1 MNRLAG
7 GRRVSGHVAGL
18 ALEAS
23 VIYTYSLAQRTGI
36 ACPGRHPGIGGVDGT
51 FCERFG
57 FDSVSIR
64 QRLSLTGLL
73 APGSHALARAV
84 QDHVIRPHLDRV
96 IDSFYREMSQET
108 RFLEVVRRHTE
119 LAKLKAT
126 QSQYLLS
133 LGIDFDTTNYFE
145 ERLRV
150 GDVHHRVGVSLAL
163 YQCAYRLL
171 QSLLIRHIPATLKSD
186 SATFESL
193 VQFIVKITSLDM
205 SLAIETYYSSTVS
218 SLEQSIDTIR
228 IEGESLRKSL
238 RTDKLT
244 ELGSRDYS
252 IETLK
257 RSLAAALDSREQL
270 SIIMADL
277 DHFKRVN
284 DRFGH
289 LVGDRVL
296 QAIASRLSKGARDR
310 DTIGRYGGE
319 EFLFILEHTSLDD
332 AVALAERI
340 RQRVS
345 ADPIHVD
352 GHNLQ
357 LTVSLGVAEARPED
371 DARTLLAR
379 ADRALY
385 AAKSAGRNHVATESP
400 RRTSE
405 QMPV

>member
-1 MNRLAG
+1 
-7 GRRVSGHVAGL
+7 
-18 ALEAS
+18 
-23 VIYTYSLAQRTGI
+23 
-36 ACPGRHPGIGGVDGT
+36 
-51 FCERFG
+51 
-57 FDSVSIR
+57 
-64 QRLSLTGLL
+64 
-73 APGSHALARAV
+73 
-84 QDHVIRPHLDRV
+84 
-96 IDSFYREMSQET
+96 
-108 RFLEVVRRHTE
+108 
-119 LAKLKAT
+119 
-126 QSQYLLS
+126 
-133 LGIDFDTTNYFE
+133 
-145 ERLRV
+145 
-150 GDVHHRVGVSLAL
+150 
-163 YQCAYRLL
+163 
-171 QSLLIRHIPATLKSD
+171 
-186 SATFESL
+186 
-193 VQFIVKITSLDM
+193 M

-238 RTDKLT
+238 RTDTLT

-252 IETLK
+252 IDTLK
-257 RSLAAALDSREQL
+257 RSLAVALASRQPL

-345 ADPIHVD
+345 ADPIHID
-352 GHNLQ
+352 GHNLR

-371 DARTLLAR
+371 DAITLLAR

-385 AAKSAGRNHVATESP
+385 AAKGAGRNHVATESP
-400 RRTSE
+400 RPTNE
-405 QMPV
+405 QMPA